1 MPSPSSSRTPPTP
14 ALDGALDTPTF
25 IDHKDKADELQGDFK
40 YPEEG
45 VRIIGDLTEI
55 HEVTW
60 VTPNGKSLLAYIKYL
75 RYVTNIEGD
84 IHMTTSSKQTELKRI
99 LGQMKTWTSLKH
111 PNVLPFLGYQWKDTP
126 VLAFHWYQNGNISQY
141 LKANPRV
148 ARLPLLAD
156 VAAGL
161 VFLHSNSIVHGAIKP
176 TNVIIADDGRPML
189 MDFGM
194 APDLR
199 MVERNM
205 TMADSGRENVGYM
218 SPELIEEGNYTC
230 ASDVYAFG
238 SLVLEIQSGHPP
250 HYKLS
255 HDKAIVQITQQK
267 KPSPEDHHDL
277 PSTSP
282 LWELM
287 QRCWSTSPD
296 ERPKIAEV
304 GELLGS
310 MVKSKRLGLFGYLGS
325 LCRSVFHLVLQLI
338 RQLASLKQAD
348 SIDESA
354 LERGVGSTEPLPS
367 LDGELNPIGHTE
379 WGGCNKVNQS
389 ASSVQ
394 SDLVDDSILQP
405 GVQLNELPPPLE
417 GELHRIKWEACG
429 GYGK

>member
-1 MPSPSSSRTPPTP
+1 
-14 ALDGALDTPTF
+14 
-25 IDHKDKADELQGDFK
+25 IEQKDKADELQGNFK
-40 YPEEG
+40 YPEG
-45 VRIIGDLTEI
+45 RVRIIRDLTEI

-60 VTPNGKSLLAYIKYL
+60 VGPDGKALPVYIKYL
-75 RYVTNIEGD
+75 RYATIVEGD
-84 IHMTTSSKQTELKRI
+84 MHMTTSSKRTELKRI
-99 LGQMKTWTSLKH
+99 LGQMKTWTSLTD
-111 PNVLPFLGYQWKDTP
+111 PNILPFLGYQWKDTP
-126 VLAFHWYQNGNISQY
+126 VLVFHWYKNGNISQY

-148 ARLPLLAD
+148 DHLPLLAD

-194 APDLR
+194 AHDLR
-199 MVERNM
+199 MAERNM
-205 TMADSGRENVGYM
+205 TIADAGRENVGYM
-218 SPELIEEGNYTC
+218 SPEIIEEGNYTW

-238 SLVLEIQSGHPP
+238 SLVLEIQSGQPP
-250 HYKLS
+250 YYKLS
-255 HDKAIVQITQQK
+255 YDKAMVEITQQK
-267 KPSPEDHHDL
+267 KPLPEDHQDL

-287 QRCWSTSPD
+287 QRCWSTSPN

-304 GELLGS
+304 RELLGS

-325 LCRSVFHLVLQLI
+325 LCRSVFYLVLQLI
-338 RQLASLKQAD
+338 RQLASLKQVD
-348 SIDESA
+348 SIDEST
-354 LERGVGSTEPLPS
+354 LERGVGSTE
-367 LDGELNPIGHTE
+367 HME
-379 WGGCNKVNQS
+379 WGGDNNVNQS
-389 ASSVQ
+389 TSSGQ

-417 GELHRIKWEACG
+417 GELHRIKLEACG